1 MSNSPF
7 NFKNKKD
14 RNDFFIALLVILFFG
29 WLFYYFGYQRSDN
42 PDLME
47 ADVAIASIPTDIG
60 DRDNDGIPNDRDAC
74 PLLPGLA
81 AADGCPE
88 DRDGDG
94 IADYYDRC
102 PDTAGKKKNKGCPE
116 LIGQDIDG
124 DGFVG
129 EDDLCPDI
137 AGTDNGCPPDF
148 DGDGVPN
155 DIDGCPQQRGTAANN
170 GCPPDQDLD
179 GVPDG
184 IDKCPGVA
192 GIKENKGCP
201 ADADQDGVYDTED
214 KCPNLAGIAAN
225 AGCPADTDKD
235 GVYDTEDNCP
245 KEKGPANNGGCPV
258 KVADK
263 DGDGVPDTED
273 KCPNRAGPVE
283 SKGCPEVEMTVA
295 EKKVISDAISS
306 VVFLPASAN
315 LTEYSKGLVTKI
327 AALMKKYPD
336 AKLRISGHTDSMG
349 QEGDNLTLSR
359 ERAAACLNLLASK
372 GVDKNRMSSQGF
384 GETKPIADNTTKVG
398 RQKNRR
404 VEFELYY

>member
-29 WLFYYFGYQRSDN
+29 WLFYYFGYRINDDV
-42 PDLME
+42 DLMDDE
-47 ADVAIASIPTDIG
+47 VAIASVSTDIG
-60 DRDNDGIPNDRDAC
+60 DTDNDGIPNTSDAC
-74 PLLPGLA
+74 PLEPGLVGA
-81 AADGCPE
+81 NGCPR
-88 DRDGDG
+88 DTDGDG
-94 IADYYDRC
+94 VDDFYDRC
-102 PDTAGKKKNKGCPE
+102 PGTAGEKRHEGCPDLKE
-116 LIGQDIDG
+116 VDIDD

-129 EDDLCPDI
+129 DDDLCPDI
-137 AGTDNGCPPDF
+137 PGKDNGCPPDF
-148 DGDGVPN
+148 DKDGVPN
-155 DIDGCPQQRGTAANN
+155 DVDECPQQRGPAANN
-170 GCPPDQDLD
+170 GCPPDFDKD

-184 IDKCPGVA
+184 IDKCPELP
-192 GIKENKGCP
+192 GIAENKGCP
-201 ADADQDGVYDTED
+201 ADTDQDGVYDSED
-214 KCPNLAGIAAN
+214 KCPKLAGITAN

-235 GVYDTEDNCP
+235 GVYDSEDKCP

-258 KVADK
+258 KIADK
-263 DGDGVPDTED
+263 DGDGVPDSED
-273 KCPNRAGPVE
+273 KCPNRAGPVAT
-283 SKGCPEVEMTVA
+283 KGCPEVEMTVA

-336 AKLRISGHTDSMG
+336 AKLKISGHTDSMG
-349 QEGDNLTLSR
+349 QDASNLTLSR
-359 ERAAACLNLLASK
+359 SRAAACLNLLASK

-384 GETKPIADNTTKVG
+384 GEAKPIADNNTPVG